1 VLTDEKEILGLKRRN
16 LELQAE
22 NEKLKKENEELK
34 KRLDRARGVPAVD
47 LVAQMTGGKPTRGYK
62 DSYDVET
69 ENGKRIEVKL
79 SKVDIQPSKRWV
91 WSNVLGRK
99 GYDYL
104 VLVGE
109 KDERW
114 LKQYPDLDY
123 VFFLVPRN
131 AVPEVKTNADGIAL
145 NTNFEKVRAPKSK
158 ALIKRYL
165 VSSQEQFKD
174 L

>member
-1 VLTDEKEILGLKRRN
+1 MPIDEKEILILKRSN
-16 LELQAE
+16 LELRAE

-34 KRLDRARGVPAVD
+34 RKLDRSRGVPAVV

-69 ENGKRIEVKL
+69 ENGKHIEVKL

-99 GYDYL
+99 VYDYL

-131 AVPEVKTNADGIAL
+131 AVPEVKTKADGIAL
-145 NTNFEKVRAPKSK
+145 GTNFKKVGAPKSRV
-158 ALIKRYL
+158 LIDRYL
-165 VSSQEQFKD
+165 VRSQEQFKN